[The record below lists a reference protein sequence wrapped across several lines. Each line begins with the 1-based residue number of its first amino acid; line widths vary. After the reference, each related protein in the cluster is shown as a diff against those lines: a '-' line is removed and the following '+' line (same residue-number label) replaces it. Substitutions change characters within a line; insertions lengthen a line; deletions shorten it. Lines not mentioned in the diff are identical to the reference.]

1 MDGELELMMRLK
13 KGDESALTRLY
24 ERLGRNVYALAF
36 EMLRNHE
43 DAEEVRQDTFVY
55 LFRRADRFDPE
66 RGSVRAYIYTIARTE
81 SLMRLRAK
89 RSRPLKA
96 ADIDLHD
103 AASPF
108 ATAGDAD
115 HETRIVVRHAL
126 SQLQMEDAR
135 LLEASFLQGYT
146 HAELAERTGLQLG
159 TLKSR
164 IRRALLKLRDLL
176 EDA

>member
-1 MDGELELMMRLK
+1 MDRELELMKRIQQ
-13 KGDESALTRLY
+13 GDELALAQLY
-24 ERLGRNVYALAF
+24 ERLSGNVYALTY

-43 DAEEVRQDTFVY
+43 DAEEVRQDTFVH
-55 LFRRADRFDPE
+55 LFMRADRFDPE
-66 RGSVRAYIYTIARTE
+66 RGSVRAYVYTIARSA

-89 RSRPLKA
+89 RSRPVKA
-96 ADIDLHD
+96 AEVDLHD

-108 ATAGDAD
+108 AATGNTD
-115 HETRIVVRHAL
+115 HETRLLVRHAL
-126 SQLQMEDAR
+126 SELHSEDAK

-146 HAELAERTGLQLG
+146 HAELAERTGVQLG

-176 EDA
+176 EGA